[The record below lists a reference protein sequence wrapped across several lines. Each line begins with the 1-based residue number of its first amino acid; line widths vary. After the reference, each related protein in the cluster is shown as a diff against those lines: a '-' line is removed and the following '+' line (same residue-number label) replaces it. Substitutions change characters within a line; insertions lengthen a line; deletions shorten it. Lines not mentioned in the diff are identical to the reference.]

1 MEERGLYADIVG
13 FLRKKFP
20 NSEFAQAIKQAKK
33 IQELRLLKGALS
45 KKLDKTMAI
54 FLTKVHHGYREDGI
68 IMGRNDEP
76 ESDTDDKP
84 QQLETQDLLRD
95 IRNRIGKQ

>member
-68 IMGRNDEP
+68 MGREEPEP
-76 ESDTDDKP
+76 ESTDDKP
-84 QQLETQDLLRD
+84 TQLPTQDLLRD